1 MNEQMTMLVGHVKKV
16 LHAKEEERVRRAALN
31 PRDHLEPM
39 QTADDATADARD
51 KLARLLFGA
60 KGESNAT
67 PAMKRL
73 LTSWLS
79 MGYPGKGEAHQA
91 ETGATSGT
99 SDFFDPFQL

>member
-1 MNEQMTMLVGHVKKV
+1 MLVGHVKQI

-31 PRDHLEPM
+31 LQDQPKPM
-39 QTADDATADARD
+39 QTADDATADARE
-51 KLARLLFGA
+51 KLARLLFGP

-91 ETGATSGT
+91 ETGASSGT